1 MQSFALIVKEK
12 RRQITFKTTFMKAVV
27 SFVFVVVIGVAFD
40 IATKWMVFS
49 KINEIDNIPLIP
61 GLINILQSKNTG
73 VVFGMFPDKNN
84 VFIIFSIIAIVLIIG
99 IYVKSDKSPFVSN
112 LALSLVLAG
121 AIGNLWDR
129 IWYGY
134 VRDFIDFHVGS
145 KYHWPTFN
153 VADSLICIGIFFM
166 VFSTFSASKTR
177 AAN

>member
-1 MQSFALIVKEK
+1 
-12 RRQITFKTTFMKAVV
+12 
-27 SFVFVVVIGVAFD
+27 
-40 IATKWMVFS
+40 
-49 KINEIDNIPLIP
+49 
-61 GLINILQSKNTG
+61 
-73 VVFGMFPDKNN
+73 MFPDKNN

-134 VRDFIDFHVGS
+134 VRDFIDFHIGS

-166 VFSTFSASKTR
+166 VFSTFSASKLKSS
-177 AAN
+177 